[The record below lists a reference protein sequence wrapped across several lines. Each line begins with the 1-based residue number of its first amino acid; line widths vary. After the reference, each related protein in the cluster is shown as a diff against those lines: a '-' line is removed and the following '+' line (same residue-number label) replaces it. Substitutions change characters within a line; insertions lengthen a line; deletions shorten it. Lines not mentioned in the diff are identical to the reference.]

1 MCYNRIINKEESD
14 MNVINKKS
22 KNQSIGQLVI
32 VDDTFEVRVDGY
44 FTMVYRSIDS
54 LANSGWE
61 VL

>member
-1 MCYNRIINKEESD
+1 
-14 MNVINKKS
+14 MNVINKQS
-22 KNQSIGQLVI
+22 KNQLKGQLVI

>member
-1 MCYNRIINKEESD
+1 
-14 MNVINKKS
+14 MNVIKKTS
-22 KNQSIGQLVI
+22 THQLKGQLVI

-61 VL
+61 LA